1 MKWLDV
7 KLAFRMMRRYPVLTL
22 VACIAIGIGIPCA
35 LVPLQVVHA
44 INAPLPFEEGDRM
57 VGFDYGSVPGFP
69 ERNPGLADLERW
81 QSTLTTINELGAA
94 VIRTENVIGDGA
106 LAEIVRGAEVTA
118 AFLTLTRMK
127 PIHGR
132 LLRPA
137 DELPGAPPV
146 AVIAFD
152 LWQTFF
158 NGAPEVVGRTLRFGR
173 TDRTIVGVMPE
184 GFLYPYREHF
194 WLPLQ
199 TRTAKATND
208 RGPRVIIL
216 GRLAR
221 GVSETQAQTELTA
234 VDRPADSGDPQAR
247 VRLTPAP
254 QGITDLHPPTTATG
268 ASLLY
273 LFGLLLVGVT
283 CGNVATLT
291 LARGAAR
298 SSEIAVRRAL
308 GASRARI
315 VIQLFVEALLLA
327 VVSGAIGLA
336 LLAFAASRAELMLQ
350 RLPYWFDVSVQPF
363 TVAAAAALALFSA
376 FVAGVLP
383 ALKLTSTKAYVTLQ
397 RQAAGATV
405 RFGLAA
411 TLLIVVE
418 VGMAVGGLSGV
429 ASVARG
435 AFVNP
440 SLGEGLVPERFLT
453 AELRAVRREALTD
466 GNVSRV
472 ELSAR
477 TRRVQ
482 SEVARLMA
490 GEGEVQAMSFA
501 GRLPGMD
508 HPRGSVEIESPG
520 ATSSRQFQAMRW
532 AAIDRSFFETLEQP
546 VIAGRG
552 FESRD
557 LAMSPRPVIVNRS
570 FVAQAFGESN
580 PLGRRIRSA
589 VAAGEPSAPWQEIIG
604 VVNDLGMNV
613 ADPAKAA
620 GVYYLAD
627 YGQLYPAILIARIRG
642 DAAAFAPRLRSILT
656 SIDADM
662 ELENPVRLDLVVN
675 EKLWEARFGG
685 IGFGALAVIA
695 IILSAA
701 GLYALMAFSVTQRT
715 REIAIRVALGA
726 RPASIARGVL
736 SRALLQ
742 LLAGVTLGAGLGL
755 SIVPDILNKNVQ
767 ASDWRQ
773 TLAAV
778 AVGMIAVGLIACA
791 VPTRRALRIQP
802 IDALKDI

>member
-1 MKWLDV
+1 MQWLDV
-7 KLAFRMMRRYPVLTL
+7 KLAFRMMLRYPVLTL

-35 LVPLQVVHA
+35 LVPLQMVHA

-57 VGFDYGSVPGFP
+57 VGFDYGSVPGLP
-69 ERNPGLADLERW
+69 ERNPGLSDLERW
-81 QSTLTTINELGAA
+81 QSTLTTITDLGAA
-94 VIRTENVIGDGA
+94 VIRTENVIGDDA
-106 LAEIVRGAEVTA
+106 LTEIVRGAEVTA
-118 AFLTLTRMK
+118 TFLTITRMN
-127 PIHGR
+127 PLHGR

-137 DELPGAPPV
+137 DELPGAAPV

-152 LWQTFF
+152 LWQTLF
-158 NGAPEVVGRTLRFGR
+158 NGTPDAVGRTLRFGR

-199 TRTAKATND
+199 PRTAAAVND

-216 GRLAR
+216 GRLAA
-221 GVSETQAQTELTA
+221 GVSAIQAQTELTA
-234 VDRPADSGDPQAR
+234 VDRPADSGDAQAR

-268 ASLLY
+268 VSVFY
-273 LFGLLLVGVT
+273 LFGLILVGVT

-298 SSEIAVRRAL
+298 SAEMAVRRAL
-308 GASRARI
+308 GASRSRV
-315 VIQLFVEALLLA
+315 VIQLFVESLLLA
-327 VVSGAIGLA
+327 LVSGAIGL
-336 LLAFAASRAELMLQ
+336 LLLEFGASRAEPMLQ

-363 TVAAAAALALFSA
+363 TVAAAAGLALFSA

-383 ALKLTSTKAYVTLQ
+383 ALKLTSTQAYLTLQ

-418 VGMAVGGLSGV
+418 VGVAVGGLSGV
-429 ASVARG
+429 ASVAQG

-453 AELRAVRREALTD
+453 TEMRAVRREALTD
-466 GNVSRV
+466 LSGV
-472 ELSAR
+472 EISAR
-477 TRRVQ
+477 IRRVQ
-482 SEVARLMA
+482 SEVARLLA
-490 GEGEVQAMSFA
+490 AEGEVQAMSFA

-508 HPRGSVEIESPG
+508 HPRGSVEVELSG
-520 ATSSRQFQAMRW
+520 ATSSRQLQAARW
-532 AAIDRSFFETLEQP
+532 TAIDRSFFDTLEQP

-557 LAMSPRPVIVNRS
+557 LVMSPRPVIVNRS
-570 FVAQAFGESN
+570 FVAQAFGERN

-589 VAAGEPSAPWQEIIG
+589 VAPGQAPAPWQEIIG

-613 ADPAKAA
+613 ADPSKAA
-620 GVYYLAD
+620 GVYQLAD
-627 YGQLYPAILIARIRG
+627 SGQMYPAMLIARIRG

-656 SIDADM
+656 SIDAEI
-662 ELENPVRLDLVVN
+662 ELENPVRLDLLVN
-675 EKLWEARFGG
+675 EKLWEARFSG

-726 RPASIARGVL
+726 RPASIARAVL

-742 LLAGVTLGAGLGL
+742 LLAGVALGAGLGL

-767 ASDWRQ
+767 ASDWRR

-778 AVGMIAVGLIACA
+778 AVGMIVVGLLACA
-791 VPTRRALRIQP
+791 VPARRALRIQP